1 MNTPYD
7 ALILV
12 SFGGPEGPDDVVPF
26 LENVLK
32 GRDVPRERMLE
43 VAEHYMAFGG
53 VSPINEDNRSLISLL
68 ERELADH
75 EMSLP
80 IYFGNRNWPPML
92 SETLEQMKQDGVRR
106 ALAIVTSG
114 YGSYSSC
121 RQYRE
126 NLEDARKGIGEGAPE
141 VDKMRLFFN
150 HPGFLE
156 SMVACTQRALVQ
168 IDEERRQDCRLLF
181 TAHSIPLSMSAGCRY
196 AEQLEETARFVAAES
211 DVSNWQLVYQSRS
224 GSPHQPWLEPD
235 VCDAIRESA
244 RDGTRDIVVVPVGFI
259 SAHMEILFDLDT
271 EARELCE
278 QLDIKM
284 VRADTVGHEPRF
296 ITMLRELIEERI
308 GEKDPLAVGDLAA
321 PPHVC
326 AADCCPIGVSGGRP
340 G

>member
-1 MNTPYD
+1 MNTTYD

-12 SFGGPEGPDDVVPF
+12 SFGGPEGPDDVMPF

-32 GRDVPRERMLE
+32 GRDVPRQRMLT

-53 VSPINEDNRSLISLL
+53 VSPINEDNRSLVSLL
-68 ERELADH
+68 ESELGDH
-75 EMSLP
+75 DMSLP
-80 IYFGNRNWPPML
+80 IYFGNRNWHPML
-92 SETLEQMKQDGVRR
+92 SDTLGRMKQDGIRR

-121 RQYRE
+121 RQYLE
-126 NLEDARKGIGEGAPE
+126 NLEEARKGIGEGAPE
-141 VDKMRLFFN
+141 VDKLRLFFN

-156 SMVACTQRALVQ
+156 SMVACTDRALLQVDQ
-168 IDEERRQDCRLLF
+168 ERRQDCRLLF
-181 TAHSIPLSMSAGCRY
+181 TAHSIPITMSVGCRY
-196 AEQLEETARFVAAES
+196 AEQLEETARFVAAETGI
-211 DVSNWQLVYQSRS
+211 SNWKMVYQSRS

-244 RDGTRDIVVVPVGFI
+244 EEGTRDIVVVPVGFI

-271 EARELCE
+271 EARGLCE
-278 QLDIKM
+278 QLDIRM

-308 GEKDPLAVGDLAA
+308 GEKEPLAVGDLAA

-326 AADCCPIGVSGGRP
+326 VADCCPIGVSGGRP

>member
-1 MNTPYD
+1 ME
-7 ALILV
+7 
-12 SFGGPEGPDDVVPF
+12 SEVPHCYRSE
-26 LENVLK
+26 ENARLK
-32 GRDVPRERMLE
+32 DT
-43 VAEHYMAFGG
+43 
-53 VSPINEDNRSLISLL
+53 II
-68 ERELADH
+68 
-75 EMSLP
+75 
-80 IYFGNRNWPPML
+80 
-92 SETLEQMKQDGVRR
+92 
-106 ALAIVTSG
+106 
-114 YGSYSSC
+114 
-121 RQYRE
+121 
-126 NLEDARKGIGEGAPE
+126 
-141 VDKMRLFFN
+141 
-150 HPGFLE
+150 
-156 SMVACTQRALVQ
+156 
-168 IDEERRQDCRLLF
+168 
-181 TAHSIPLSMSAGCRY
+181 
-196 AEQLEETARFVAAES
+196 
-211 DVSNWQLVYQSRS
+211 SNWQLVYQSRS

-244 RDGTRDIVVVPVGFI
+244 GDGTRDIVVVPVGFI

>member
-1 MNTPYD
+1 MNATYD

-12 SFGGPEGPDDVVPF
+12 SFGGPEGPNDVMPF

-32 GRDVPRERMLE
+32 GRDVPRQRMLK

-53 VSPINEDNRSLISLL
+53 VSPINEDNRALISLL
-68 ERELADH
+68 ERELAEHD
-75 EMSLP
+75 MSLP
-80 IYFGNRNWPPML
+80 IYFGNRNWHPML
-92 SETLEQMKQDGVRR
+92 SDTLEQMKQDGVRR

-121 RQYRE
+121 RQYLE
-126 NLEDARKGIGEGAPE
+126 NLEEARKGIGEGAPE

-168 IDEERRQDCRLLF
+168 VDEERRQDCRLLF
-181 TAHSIPLSMSAGCRY
+181 TAHSLPLSMAVGCRY
-196 AEQLEETARFVAAES
+196 AEQLEETARFIAAES
-211 DVSNWQLVYQSRS
+211 GISNWQLVYQSRS

-244 RDGTRDIVVVPVGFI
+244 GDGTRDIVVVPVGFI

-278 QLDIKM
+278 QLDIRM

-321 PPHVC
+321 PPHACV
-326 AADCCPIGVSGGRP
+326 ADCCPIGVSGGRP

>member
-1 MNTPYD
+1 MNATYD

-12 SFGGPEGPDDVVPF
+12 SFGGPEGPDDVMPF

-32 GRDVPRERMLE
+32 GRDVPRQRMLK

-53 VSPINEDNRSLISLL
+53 VSPINENNRALISLL

-75 EMSLP
+75 DISLP
-80 IYFGNRNWPPML
+80 IYFGNRNWHPML
-92 SETLEQMKQDGVRR
+92 ADTFEQMKQDGVSR

-126 NLEDARKGIGEGAPE
+126 NLEEARARVGQGAPE
-141 VDKMRLFFN
+141 VHKIRLFFN

-156 SMVACTQRALVQ
+156 SMVACANRAVTQ
-168 IDEERRQDCRLLF
+168 IDEQRRQDCHLLF
-181 TAHSIPLSMSAGCRY
+181 TAHSLPLSMAAGCPY
-196 AEQLEETARFVAAES
+196 TEHLEETARLVAAEAG
-211 DVSNWQLVYQSRS
+211 VSNWQLVYQSRS

-244 RDGTRDIVVVPVGFI
+244 ERGTRDVVVIPVGFI
-259 SAHMEILFDLDT
+259 STHMEILFDLDT

-278 QLDIKM
+278 ELDITM
-284 VRADTVGHEPRF
+284 VRADTVAQEPRF
-296 ITMLRELIEERI
+296 ISMLRELIEERI
-308 GEKDPLAVGDLAA
+308 SGKEPLAVGDLEA

-326 AADCCPIGVSGGRP
+326 AADCCPIGVSGGQP
-340 G
+340 V

>member
-1 MNTPYD
+1 VNATYD

-12 SFGGPEGPDDVVPF
+12 SFGGPEGPDDVMPF

-32 GRDVPRERMLE
+32 GRDVPRQRMLK

-53 VSPINEDNRSLISLL
+53 VSPINEDNRALISLL
-68 ERELADH
+68 ERELAEHD
-75 EMSLP
+75 MSLP
-80 IYFGNRNWPPML
+80 IYFGNRNWHPML
-92 SETLEQMKQDGVRR
+92 SDTLEQMKQDGVRR

-121 RQYRE
+121 RQYLE
-126 NLEDARKGIGEGAPE
+126 NLEEARKGIGEGAPE

-168 IDEERRQDCRLLF
+168 VDEERRQDCRLLF
-181 TAHSIPLSMSAGCRY
+181 TAHSLPLSMAVGCRY

-211 DVSNWQLVYQSRS
+211 GISNWQLVYQSRS

-235 VCDAIRESA
+235 ICDAIRESA
-244 RDGTRDIVVVPVGFI
+244 GDGTRDIVVVPVGFI

-308 GEKDPLAVGDLAA
+308 GEKDRLAVGDLAA
-321 PPHVC
+321 PPHACV
-326 AADCCPIGVSGGRP
+326 ADCCPIGVSGGRP